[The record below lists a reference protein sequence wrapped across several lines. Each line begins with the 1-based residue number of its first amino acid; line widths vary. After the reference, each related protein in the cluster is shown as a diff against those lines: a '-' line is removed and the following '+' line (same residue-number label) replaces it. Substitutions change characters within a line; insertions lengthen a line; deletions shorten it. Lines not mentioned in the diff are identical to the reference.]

1 MPDDTS
7 QDSSGECFLLP
18 PISTGAK
25 VGTKHLDGLKEAAI
39 ASHILILIA
48 KLPAKTPGVT
58 EIKLGAIALAQAG
71 GAKLTKA
78 K

>member
-1 MPDDTS
+1 MPDNNAEANQES
-7 QDSSGECFLLP
+7 FLLP

-25 VGTKHLDGLKEAAI
+25 AGAKHLDGLQEAAI
-39 ASHILILIA
+39 ASHILTLIA
-48 KLPAKTPGVT
+48 KLPPKTPGVA

-71 GAKLTKA
+71 GAKLVKA